1 MSWIEDRVTI
11 YKKINLSEMDFNLM
25 EKLAV
30 FKSVDEIIQ
39 LDEEIRP
46 GEVHFMEE
54 LCESLRFEKAMLREA
69 RRVDAAQALA
79 VLKTMPDP
87 QKQALAKILNKAAN
101 SDGVVDEQEI
111 RFIFRIFSAA
121 GIEVEI

>member
-1 MSWIEDRVTI
+1 ME
-11 YKKINLSEMDFNLM
+11 FNLM
-25 EKLAV
+25 EKLAI

-46 GEVHFMEE
+46 GEVRFMDD
-54 LCESLRFEKAMLREA
+54 LCASLGFEKALLREA
-69 RRVDAAQALA
+69 RRVDAAEALA
-79 VLKTMPDP
+79 VLKAMPDP
-87 QKQALAKILNKAAN
+87 QKQALARILNKAAN
-101 SDGVVDEQEI
+101 ADGVVDEQEI